1 VLTRSDSLTWRYT
14 RTVLGVAAAVAVL
27 VVGGLTGHVR
37 PANADDVNCAQVK
50 CVALTFDDG
59 PSPFT
64 DRLLSVLRA
73 NNAEATFFLIGNKV
87 AANPAGARRIADA
100 GMEIGTHTWEHP
112 NMTTIPPQDI
122 AAQFSK
128 GIDAIQAATG
138 QRPTLSR
145 TAGGLVND
153 AVLAEAGMEIA
164 SHTWE
169 HPNMTAIPAEDIP
182 AQFSKA
188 NDAILAATGQRPAL
202 VRTAGG
208 LTNDQ
213 VLAEAGKQGLADI
226 NWDVI
231 PFDWANDAN
240 IDASRQILMT
250 QIKPGSVVLL
260 HDTYSSTVDLVSQFI
275 PVLKANGY
283 HLVTVS
289 RMLGPRAPGSLYGSR
304 ENGPPVNEL
313 VDIPA
318 DQIPPLPD
326 TPSPAP
332 MPNFPITD
340 IPDQNSGGPTNGA

>member
-1 VLTRSDSLTWRYT
+1 MSRAWLW
-14 RTVLGVAAAVAVL
+14 TVAGVVAAVVIVVAGTLSGHIRRADADTVDCAV
-27 VVGGLTGHVR
+27 
-37 PANADDVNCAQVK
+37 QK

-59 PSPFT
+59 PGPYT
-64 DRLLSVLRA
+64 DRLLKVLADNDAR
-73 NNAEATFFLIGNKV
+73 ATFFLIGNKV
-87 AANPAGARRIADA
+87 AADPAGARRIADA
-100 GMEIGTHTWEHP
+100 GMEIG
-112 NMTTIPPQDI
+112 
-122 AAQFSK
+122 
-128 GIDAIQAATG
+128 
-138 QRPTLSR
+138 
-145 TAGGLVND
+145 
-153 AVLAEAGMEIA
+153 

-169 HPNMTAIPAEDIP
+169 HPNMTAIPAADIP

-188 NDAILAATGQRPAL
+188 NDAILAATGQRPVL

-240 IDASRQILMT
+240 LDASRQILMS

-260 HDTYSSTVDLVSQFI
+260 HDTYSSTVDLTYQFI

-289 RMLGPRAPGSLYGSR
+289 KLLGPRAPGSLYGSR
-304 ENGPPVNEL
+304 ENGPPANDLHDVPANL
-313 VDIPA
+313 IPA
-318 DQIPPLPD
+318 LPA
-326 TPSPAP
+326 TPSPPP

-340 IPDQNSGGPTNGA
+340 IPDANSGGPNNGA